1 MIPKDLEKRLE
12 EIEVKIEE
20 LEDMVLENKLKIM
33 NIISGRRVPET
44 NIEYTKRISTTQK
57 KGESEKAREVDDL
70 KERVEK
76 IKNMLRELK

>member
-33 NIISGRRVPET
+33 NIISERKVSET
-44 NIEYTKRISTTQK
+44 KIEYAKEIPRTQK
-57 KGESEKAREVDDL
+57 KVESEKAREVDDL

>member
-33 NIISGRRVPET
+33 NIIAGRKVPET
-44 NIEYTKRISTTQK
+44 KIEYAKRIPTTQK
-57 KGESEKAREVDDL
+57 KGENEKAREVDDL